1 MPVFDSRSFKDHE
14 QVVFCADAATGL
26 KAIIAVHSTACG
38 PGAGGIRFWDYIA
51 AHKHHAPSDVAESRA
66 EQDAVYDVLRL
77 SRGMSY
83 KNAMAGLRL
92 GGGKSVIIGNPKEI
106 GTPDLM
112 RAFGRFVERLGGTY
126 YAAED
131 VGTSPEMLAAAGE
144 TTSYVSG
151 LDTGEFATGDP
162 SPHTAL
168 GVFVGIQ
175 SAVKH
180 RLGKSDLAGV
190 RVAVQGVGHV
200 GLYLVEHLVKAGA
213 QVTVTDIVAA
223 NIEAAKAKGAMTVV
237 EPNAIH
243 AVDCD
248 VFAPCALGGGLNPNT
263 IPDIKASVIAGAA
276 NNQLEHEGVQD
287 EDLRQRGILYAPDYV
302 VNAGGIISV
311 EAEVHREK
319 VSDAEREAK
328 VMRIGET
335 LTKIFEASD
344 RESRPTGVIANE
356 MAEEIIARKAAEKEK
371 LSPAA

>member
-1 MPVFDSRSFKDHE
+1 MPVFDSRSFRDHE
-14 QVVFCADAATGL
+14 QVVFCSDAETGL
-26 KAIIAVHSTACG
+26 KAIIAVHSTALG
-38 PGAGGIRFWDYIA
+38 PAGGGIRFWDYAA
-51 AHKHHAPSDVAESRA
+51 AHRHVAPGDIAESRG
-66 EQDAVYDVLRL
+66 EQDAIYDVLRL

-112 RAFGRFVERLGGTY
+112 RAFGRHVDRLSGTY

-144 TTSYVSG
+144 STQYVSG
-151 LDTGEFATGDP
+151 LETGEFGTGDP

-168 GVFVGIQ
+168 GVFVSIQ

-180 RLGKSDLAGV
+180 RLGKDSLSGV
-190 RVAVQGVGHV
+190 HVAVQGVGHV
-200 GLYLVEHLVKAGA
+200 GLYLVEHLLKAGA
-213 QVTVTDIVAA
+213 KVTITDIVAS
-223 NIEAAKAKGAMTVV
+223 NIEAARSKGDVTVV
-237 EPNAIH
+237 DPVTIH

-248 VFAPCALGGGLNPNT
+248 VFAPCALGGGLNPKT
-263 IPDIKASVIAGAA
+263 IPHINASVIAGAA
-276 NNQLEHEGVQD
+276 NNQLEREGVQD
-287 EDLRQRGILYAPDYV
+287 EELRKRSILYAPDYV

-328 VMRIGET
+328 VVRIGNT
-335 LTKIFEASD
+335 LAKIFEASD
-344 RESRPTGVIANE
+344 REGRPTGVIANE
-356 MAEEIIARKAAEKEK
+356 MAEDIIAKASQKQK
-371 LSPAA
+371 